1 MKKGMKG
8 IFLKLMF
15 NILKNY
21 MNFIMIYHFCHKRIT
36 IEKVEKLVDNLHDK
50 TEYVINIRNL
60 KQALNNGLVFKKV
73 YRVIKFN
80 QNPWLKPYNDMN
92 TDLRKKAKNSF
103 FQEDF
108 FKLMN
113 NAVFRKT
120 LENVKKQRY

>member
-1 MKKGMKG
+1 MKEGMKG

-21 MNFIMIYHFCHKRIT
+21 MNFIMIYHFCHKRVA
-36 IEKVEKLVDNLHDK
+36 IEKVEKIVDNLHDK

-80 QNPWLKPYNDMN
+80 QNPLLKPYNDMN
-92 TDLRKKAKNSF
+92 TDLRKKS
-103 FQEDF
+103 
-108 FKLMN
+108 
-113 NAVFRKT
+113 
-120 LENVKKQRY
+120 KKQFFSRRFF